1 MYEACDL
8 VGSYLLCQGLLA
20 DAQELIDTYLTE
32 LELINMSTN
41 SQMYHRKQKN
51 LFNTAINDIP
61 CVVKRHT
68 LDRKIGFFLE
78 DTIQE
83 CVYSYQN
90 ARRRKKSIFI
100 TTRLNLMIFQNFFNH

>member
-83 CVYSYQN
+83 CVYSYRN
-90 ARRRKKSIFI
+90 ARRRKKVYFYNNKTKLDDISE
-100 TTRLNLMIFQNFFNH
+100 FF